1 MREKKKVPLKSI
13 FLGVIILLV
22 IGVSTYYVTQHSS
35 FKDKTKEETYKI
47 YVTKTTNVELANA
60 NLEILAVREGFLNP
74 EFDYNIKNYKVE
86 IPNNT

>member
-35 FKDKTKEETYKI
+35 FKDKTKEENK
-47 YVTKTTNVELANA
+47 KTLNVDKQQESKSNDDKKD
-60 NLEILAVREGFLNP
+60 EES
-74 EFDYNIKNYKVE
+74 KVE
-86 IPNNT
+86 EKGEESI